1 MRERTTH
8 EDRDLMGSVGEK
20 GSGVEEGEIK
30 VNRDEGRG
38 EGGEG
43 RV

>member
-1 MRERTTH
+1 
-8 EDRDLMGSVGEK
+8 MGSVGGK

-38 EGGEG
+38 EGGG
-43 RV
+43 KGGIW